1 MTPLKKGQQP
11 TDFKKVEGEG
21 RRKVPMS
28 LFSLPLFL
36 SCICYFQIVSEYFF
50 SQEELY
56 LHQPEMFKELFSM
69 KLAVEDLQ

>member
-1 MTPLKKGQQP
+1 MTPLKKGQQSIH
-11 TDFKKVEGEG
+11 FLKRRGRKK
-21 RRKVPMS
+21 KS
-28 LFSLPLFL
+28 THL
-36 SCICYFQIVSEYFF
+36 YFPYHYFCPVFIIFRLYSEYFF